1 MTTFVSKPPL
11 NIRETLSR
19 LDRPVGT
26 GGQQVLQSKTVREAQ
41 NVLGVGRKNLLL
53 NSQFHIN
60 QRGENV
66 ASGVTISGVN
76 NYFTV
81 DRWNEYHN
89 TGVSRKVTV
98 TYNTKL
104 PDGTICNSYK
114 SEYVSGAASWLH
126 PVQQIPFENWMYGQ
140 TFTVSTWVKTNI
152 QGFHLRVCDT
162 TSCYLIGNEIP
173 SDGEW
178 HYMTGQITFP
188 DSGLNASA
196 VTQWQPAFGST
207 AIQAGDYI
215 EFALMQVEVGT
226 AATPFEW
233 RSYEEELP
241 LCQRYYYRITNEF
254 AQHQNLATGVVAD
267 ADDVFA
273 PFHLPVTM
281 RNDPAVDISS
291 ASHFRITH
299 VFGSGGSQT
308 CSNLQLGYSGK
319 EVPTLR
325 ATGNTGGLTAGDC
338 RMIGFDVTAGSGGI
352 ECDAEVV

>member
-1 MTTFVSKPPL
+1 MTVIINRPEVNVQEKL
-11 NIRETLSR
+11 NE
-19 LDRPVGT
+19 LDRPVGF
-26 GGQQVLQSKTVREAQ
+26 GGASVMRSNTVREAQ

-60 QRGENV
+60 QRGEDV
-66 ASGVTISGVN
+66 ASGVSISGVN

-81 DRWNEYHN
+81 DRWNEYN
-89 TGVSRKVTV
+89 NSGVTRKVTIN
-98 TYNTKL
+98 YNVQL
-104 PDGTICNSYK
+104 PDGTMCNSYR
-114 SEYVSGAASWLH
+114 SEHVTGTTSWMH
-126 PVQQIPFENWMYGQ
+126 PVQQVPFENWMYGK
-140 TFTVSTWVKTNI
+140 TFAVSTWVKTSIPN
-152 QGFHLRVCDT
+152 FRMRVCDT
-162 TSCYLIGNEIP
+162 TSCYLIGPVIP
-173 SDGEW
+173 DDGEW
-178 HYMTGQITFP
+178 HYVTSTITFP
-188 DSGLNASA
+188 DHGLNASA
-196 VTQWQPAFGST
+196 VTQWQPAFGSGSMS
-207 AIQAGDYI
+207 AGDYI
-215 EFALMQVEVGT
+215 EFALMQVEVGEVS
-226 AATPFEW
+226 TPFEW

-281 RNDPAVDISS
+281 RDDPAVDISS

-338 RMIGFDVTAGSGGI
+338 RMIGFDVTAGSGWI
-352 ECDAEVV
+352 EFDAEVV